1 MTPLTPAPSRS
12 NMAAAKHNPKLNPC
26 PPYRDLFGV
35 IHSLSLDERR
45 KVAVQMLVQAVK
57 DADRRIPPSDRAIR
71 KACGITGR
79 QFRKALREVSDNL

>member
-1 MTPLTPAPSRS
+1 MTKAPTP
-12 NMAAAKHNPKLNPC
+12 MAAKHNPKLNPC
-26 PPYRDLFGV
+26 PPYRDGV

-57 DADRRIPPSDRAIR
+57 DADMSIPPSDRAIR

>member
-1 MTPLTPAPSRS
+1 
-12 NMAAAKHNPKLNPC
+12 MAAAKHNPKLNPC
-26 PPYRDLFGV
+26 PPYRDGV

-45 KVAVQMLVQAVK
+45 KVAVQMLVRAVK
-57 DADRRIPPSDRAIR
+57 DAEMSIPPSDRAIR

>member
-1 MTPLTPAPSRS
+1 MKPLTVDPFPS

-26 PPYRDLFGV
+26 PPYRDGV

-57 DADRRIPPSDRAIR
+57 DADMSIPPSDRAIR

-79 QFRKALREVSDNL
+79 QFRKAIREVNDNL

>member
-1 MTPLTPAPSRS
+1 MTPPTAAPSRS

-26 PPYRDLFGV
+26 PPYRDGV

-57 DADRRIPPSDRAIR
+57 DADMRIPPSDRAIR

>member
-26 PPYRDLFGV
+26 PPYRDGV

-57 DADRRIPPSDRAIR
+57 DADMRIPPSDRAIR

>member
-1 MTPLTPAPSRS
+1 MKPLTPAPSRS
-12 NMAAAKHNPKLNPC
+12 NVAAKHNPKLNPC
-26 PPYRDLFGV
+26 PPYRDGV

-57 DADRRIPPSDRAIR
+57 DADMSIPPSDRAIR

-79 QFRKALREVSDNL
+79 QFRKALREVNDNL

>member
-1 MTPLTPAPSRS
+1 MKPLTPAPSRS
-12 NMAAAKHNPKLNPC
+12 NVAAAKHNPKLNPC
-26 PPYRDLFGV
+26 PPYRDGV

-57 DADRRIPPSDRAIR
+57 DADMSIPPSDRAIH

-79 QFRKALREVSDNL
+79 QFRKALREVNDNL

>member
-26 PPYRDLFGV
+26 PPYRDGV

-57 DADRRIPPSDRAIR
+57 DADMSIPPSDRAIR